1 MGPRERPVVCWCS
14 INIEL
19 KDIYSLFYT
28 SLCYLK
34 FLFLSNYFFSL
45 CWFTRCTVLKHLR
58 LKRTAFFCESN
69 KGRISVL
76 ILADFY
82 FCLNWFTCRGEM
94 VMTLSFKTFQNKTC
108 TIKIKHFFFEKLPF
122 FSFFFYIHVGPTT
135 LSDLGQIPW
144 TRIIMLMFTYANN
157 QQLIKFE

>member
-1 MGPRERPVVCWCS
+1 MGPGERPVVCWCS
-14 INIEL
+14 INNEL

-45 CWFTRCTVLKHLR
+45 CWCTVLKHLR

-108 TIKIKHFFFEKLPF
+108 TIKINIFFKKLPF
-122 FSFFFYIHVGPTT
+122 FSFFFLYIRRSKSHE
-135 LSDLGQIPW
+135 LGY
-144 TRIIMLMFTYANN
+144 LC
-157 QQLIKFE
+157 